1 MSPTSHPCQTEGRDD
16 LAAGV
21 GVPAEALL
29 AMFQTSGL
37 AIEESRLL
45 GFEKTYFILQ
55 SSPKYDTSNSLYV
68 VRVQNYI
75 SLQNMYIY
83 ALYI

>member
-37 AIEESRLL
+37 TAWVRKNILTS
-45 GFEKTYFILQ
+45 FNPLQ
-55 SSPKYDTSNSLYV
+55 STTQAISLYV
-68 VRVQNYI
+68 VRVQNYS

-83 ALYI
+83 DIHYI

>member
-21 GVPAEALL
+21 GVPAKALL

-37 AIEESRLL
+37 AIEESKHRDCL
-45 GFEKTYFILQ
+45 GLKKHTSSLNPFQ
-55 SSPKYDTSNSLYV
+55 STT
-68 VRVQNYI
+68 QAI
-75 SLQNMYIY
+75 SCMW
-83 ALYI
+83 